1 MKFKHFILLIT
12 LISWPLIFI
21 ILFFTFARSMPF
33 GEAIVFSIFLSGF
46 PFFISI
52 SLIYNI
58 YRLTKRDPY
67 SGYGHYSLSD
77 EFQIYF
83 PKFKQE
89 FNDLEELQKVIK
101 EKREELVSLNNVHF
115 KSYIVDIMRKDLKS
129 ELKYLKR
136 KLIGFRNE

>member
-1 MKFKHFILLIT
+1 MKFIHFILLIT

-52 SLIYNI
+52 SLIYNT
-58 YRLTKRDPY
+58 YRITMHDPY

-77 EFQIYF
+77 EVRIYF

-115 KSYIVDIMRKDLKS
+115 KSYIVDIMRKDLKG
-129 ELKYLKR
+129 EIKYLKGQLT
-136 KLIGFRNE
+136 KFRNE